1 MLYKVSFGDVTSE
14 QSAVAVYMFL
24 SALAFIGRIVLAGNQ
39 KVYSS
44 SNTNLLK
51 KVNNY
56 PIELKMQDSTINQ

>member
-1 MLYKVSFGDVTSE
+1 MFYEVSFGDVTSE

-39 KVYSS
+39 KVYSA

-51 KVNNY
+51 NY
-56 PIELKMQDSTINQ
+56 PIELKMQGSTINQ